1 MVHIKTENEKLKIPD
16 NFSVIYLYQKGAHMG
31 TVYFMD
37 TIYKYDNGIIRHD
50 ERIGYCKFRNG
61 GAEVYGYREGGSNI
75 LADTISVGY
84 VEQNGELLDSQ
95 GSMIA
100 YVDFERHEVLEK
112 RGYGGRLGYYYPDSS
127 DDQHEG
133 LQAGAAV
140 LLGIDEQKKK
150 REKIGKEERESYRP
164 VREASDID
172 STFLTVIFFACI
184 AAVALLYKFFG
195 PYIREYSFEI
205 MIAINII
212 VGLLMIIRSKS
223 GMRENIARLIIF
235 SVSIALGAFA
245 LAYIHDYSIIEA
257 GEKWIKSITDSSL
270 LSLIISMSPFAAA
283 SLICVIALIISDGDD
298 KVFLYT
304 VTVLLANGALYAFSS
319 AYIFFTSETIFGK
332 TIVSI
337 LVFFFAGLIICIM
350 YLPFWLY
357 TLITDKS
364 F

>member
-1 MVHIKTENEKLKIPD
+1 
-16 NFSVIYLYQKGAHMG
+16 
-31 TVYFMD
+31 
-37 TIYKYDNGIIRHD
+37 
-50 ERIGYCKFRNG
+50 
-61 GAEVYGYREGGSNI
+61 
-75 LADTISVGY
+75 
-84 VEQNGELLDSQ
+84 
-95 GSMIA
+95 MIA